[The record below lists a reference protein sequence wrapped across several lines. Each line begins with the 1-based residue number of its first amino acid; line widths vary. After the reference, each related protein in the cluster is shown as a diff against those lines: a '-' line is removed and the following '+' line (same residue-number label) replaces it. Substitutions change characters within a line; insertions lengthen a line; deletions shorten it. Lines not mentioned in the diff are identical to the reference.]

1 VRKQMLGTSDGCEH
15 DMVITLKFTLTLF
28 LVQRMTPGPG
38 AAAVLHPVANCPH
51 LHVVLR
57 VYNAHV
63 SAAGERERQRE
74 PRRAPA
80 PGLAACT
87 LHTLAMKQ
95 VLLVMK
101 QVLLHHQVADDD
113 DEAGRC

>member
-1 VRKQMLGTSDGCEH
+1 MLGMSDGCEH

-57 VYNAHV
+57 VNNAHV
-63 SAAGERERQRE
+63 SAAGERESGSVSQDVRQH
-74 PRRAPA
+74 
-80 PGLAACT
+80 PGSQHARCT
-87 LHTLAMKQ
+87 
-95 VLLVMK
+95 
-101 QVLLHHQVADDD
+101 
-113 DEAGRC
+113 RW